1 MIQNNSY
8 INLNVKIKTNPFLLI
23 QLKKKIFVY
32 VGSNYTESTELKY
45 IKELLKIVES
55 KVDVE
60 YDIVTPR
67 NSNIKYCLGCANCF
81 SNGFCPLDKQDDA
94 QDIKNKIL
102 NADFIVF
109 SSPVYMHNVSGN
121 FKNFIDRTC
130 YWCHLFKLLGKP
142 SMSIV
147 STYTN
152 GAEKVI
158 DILKQ
163 YMDSLGLI
171 CVGNIVL
178 NLLNNH
184 FDDSID
190 EYANDIVKAL
200 NKEIKLETTQK
211 MEALYT
217 VEKMMFKSYPK
228 DHAEYIYWN
237 DKGLFEHTS
246 LQDIIE
252 KEKKVLIQ

>member
-1 MIQNNSY
+1 
-8 INLNVKIKTNPFLLI
+8 
-23 QLKKKIFVY
+23 
-32 VGSNYTESTELKY
+32 
-45 IKELLKIVES
+45 
-55 KVDVE
+55 
-60 YDIVTPR
+60 
-67 NSNIKYCLGCANCF
+67 
-81 SNGFCPLDKQDDA
+81 
-94 QDIKNKIL
+94 
-102 NADFIVF
+102 
-109 SSPVYMHNVSGN
+109 
-121 FKNFIDRTC
+121 
-130 YWCHLFKLLGKP
+130 
-142 SMSIV
+142 MSIV
-147 STYTN
+147 SSYTN

-252 KEKKVLIQ
+252 KEKKVLI